1 MKELV
6 IISGKGGTGKTSM
19 CAAIAVLSSLNHKT
33 VFADCD
39 VDAADLHLIF
49 SPVAKNEHDF
59 ISGHEAAIDNEICT
73 SCGLCRNLCRF
84 DAIRVDDKNRYSVDQ
99 TSCEGCGVCVRFCKR
114 KAIAFNDRKCGRWFV
129 SESRFGTLVHAELDA
144 SAENSGKLVSV
155 VRREARIIG
164 HEENAELLITDG
176 PPGTGCPVIAS
187 ITGADAVLIVAEPS
201 RSGLH
206 DLIRAAELTAHFKI
220 PLFVCVNKHDINPEI
235 TSEIK
240 ALCEKNRA
248 VFAGTVAYD
257 RQFTAAQIAG
267 KSITETDNE
276 ARIKEIETIWHTVM
290 TQLTKR

>member
-19 CAAIAVLSSLNHKT
+19 CAAIAALSSRKYKT

-49 SPVAKNEHDF
+49 SPVARNEQDF
-59 ISGHEAAIDNEICT
+59 ISGHEASIDNELCT

-84 DAIRVDDKNRYSVDQ
+84 DAIKVDEQNRYSIDS

-114 KAIAFNDRKCGRWFV
+114 KAISFNDRKCGRWFV
-129 SESRFGTLVHAELDA
+129 SDSRFGMLVHAELDA

-155 VRREARIIG
+155 VRREARIAG
-164 HEENAELLITDG
+164 QEENAELLITDG

-206 DLIRAAELTAHFKI
+206 DLVRAAELTAHFRI
-220 PLFVCVNKHDINPEI
+220 PLFVCVNKHDINPDITAEI
-235 TSEIK
+235 T
-240 ALCEKNRA
+240 ALCEKIGA
-248 VFAGTVAYD
+248 VFAGTIAFD

-267 KSITETDNE
+267 KCITETDNE
-276 ARIKEIETIWHTVM
+276 ERIQEIETIWHTVK
-290 TQLTKR
+290 THLTKR